1 MIPMAKSKDAFAL
14 RDFDKERILQRKF
27 FFYRLGIAF
36 EDTDIVTLEIYYSV
50 GGVSHKGAKA
60 MEQKL
65 SKLRK
70 VTQAILSYKYRLDKH
85 LNKLDG
91 YVSRYAVEFVETNS
105 DDFKRKYAR
114 ADDLSEK
121 YTEYRR
127 ATEQLF
133 DKCKDMISEGEK
145 AIQQQYKKDFAGSLK
160 RIRQE
165 RHMSQRELAGRLGI
179 AVPTLS
185 QYENCIVEPTIKN
198 LIRLANALEV
208 STDELLGRCC

>member
-1 MIPMAKSKDAFAL
+1 MPKTKDAFAL
-14 RDFDKERILQRKF
+14 ENFDKERILQRKF
-27 FFYRLGIAF
+27 FFHRLGITF
-36 EDTDIVTLEIYYSV
+36 ESADIETLEIYYSV
-50 GGVSHKGAKA
+50 TCDTNKGAKA

-65 SKLRK
+65 SELRN
-70 VTQAILSYKYRLDKH
+70 VAQAILSYKECLTEH
-85 LNKLDG
+85 LNKIGD
-91 YVSRYAVEFVETNS
+91 YVSRYAVEFVETNNDNS
-105 DDFKRKYAR
+105 KKKYVR
-114 ADDLSEK
+114 ADDLAKE
-121 YTEYRR
+121 YTKCRR
-127 ATEQLF
+127 AIEQLF
-133 DKCKDMISEGEK
+133 DKCKDMVSEGEK

-165 RHMSQRELAGRLGI
+165 RRMSQRELAGRLGI

>member
-1 MIPMAKSKDAFAL
+1 MPKTKDAFAL
-14 RDFDKERILQRKF
+14 ENFDKERILQRKF
-27 FFYRLGIAF
+27 FFHRLGITF
-36 EDTDIVTLEIYYSV
+36 ESADIETLGIYYSV
-50 GGVSHKGAKA
+50 TCDTNKGAKA

-65 SKLRK
+65 SELRN
-70 VTQAILSYKYRLDKH
+70 VAQAILSYKECLTEH
-85 LNKLDG
+85 LNKIGD
-91 YVSRYAVEFVETNS
+91 YVSRYAVEFVETNNDNS
-105 DDFKRKYAR
+105 KKKYVR
-114 ADDLSEK
+114 ADDLAKE
-121 YTEYRR
+121 YTKCRR
-127 ATEQLF
+127 AIEQLF
-133 DKCKDMISEGEK
+133 DKCKDMVSEGEK

-165 RHMSQRELAGRLGI
+165 RRMSQRELAGRLGI